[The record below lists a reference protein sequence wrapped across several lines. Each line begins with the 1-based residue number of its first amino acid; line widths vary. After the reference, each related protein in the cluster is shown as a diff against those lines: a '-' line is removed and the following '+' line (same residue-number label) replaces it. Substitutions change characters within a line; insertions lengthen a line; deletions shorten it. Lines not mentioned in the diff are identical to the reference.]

1 MPLRP
6 YAKKDLR
13 PEDLDRG
20 VGRQVQAVDGEA
32 EPRVARI
39 VIEHEPERSQI
50 HQLFPDRHSNIR
62 RA

>member
-32 EPRVARI
+32 EPGVGRT
-39 VIEHEPERSQI
+39 VIEREPGPLQI

>member
-32 EPRVARI
+32 EPGVGRI

-50 HQLFPDRHSNIR
+50 HQLFSDRHSNIP